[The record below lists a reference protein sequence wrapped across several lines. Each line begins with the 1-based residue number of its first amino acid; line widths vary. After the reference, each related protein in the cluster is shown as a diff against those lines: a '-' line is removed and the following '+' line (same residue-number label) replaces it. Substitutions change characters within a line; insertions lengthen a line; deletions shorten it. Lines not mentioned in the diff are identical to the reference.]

1 LSRRSA
7 PAYAGE
13 RTARSPGLIL
23 ACIDIGTNTTRLL
36 VADARLDGFRELAS
50 QRAFTRIGRALR
62 DRGSIPRATIEETA
76 AVVAEQA
83 RVARELG
90 AEQVLA
96 VATAAIRDARNRDEL
111 AAVVEDSGGIPLW
124 VLTAEE
130 EARLSFVGATRTL
143 TDEVEEPIAVVD
155 VGGGSSEVAIGDAD
169 GTMRWS
175 ESVGIGSGMLADR
188 FLSSDPPSAA
198 ELEAARRHV
207 HDALAGLRPP
217 PARTAV
223 VVGGTATSMRRLIGG
238 ELSREAL
245 EGGIRV
251 LATAPIAEVAARFD
265 LDPERVRLL
274 PAGILL
280 LDAFSE
286 RLELRLRIARGGLR
300 EGAIVEVLTARG
312 GE

>member
-1 LSRRSA
+1 M
-7 PAYAGE
+7 
-13 RTARSPGLIL
+13 IL

-36 VADARLDGFRELAS
+36 VADAHADGLRELES
-50 QRAFTRIGRALR
+50 QRAFTRIGRVLR
-62 DRGSIPRATIEETA
+62 DHGSIPRDTIEETA
-76 AVVAEQA
+76 AVVAAQA
-83 RVARELG
+83 RLAREIG

-96 VATAAIRDARNRDEL
+96 VATAAIRDARNREEL
-111 AAVVEDSGGIPLW
+111 AAAVEDSGGMPLW

-143 TDEVEEPIAVVD
+143 PDEPEGPIAVVD

-175 ESVGIGSGMLADR
+175 ESFGIGSGVLADR
-188 FLSSDPPSAA
+188 FLTSDPPSEA

-207 HDALAGLRPP
+207 HDALAGLRSP
-217 PARTAV
+217 PARTGVA
-223 VVGGTATSMRRLIGG
+223 VGGTATSMRRLVGG
-238 ELSREAL
+238 ELSPEAL
-245 EGGIRV
+245 EAGIGV
-251 LATAPIAEVAARFD
+251 LATAPIAEVAARYE

-280 LDAFSE
+280 LEAFSE

-300 EGAIVEVLTARG
+300 EGAIVELLTARG